1 MKTVWGKKKIQ
12 TMFEHTTINIW
23 VKLLDYLFVFFA
35 QNAVWSFRSV
45 FSNVHNLDN
54 TVVHCGIFS
63 TICLNMPINWQ
74 NSKYGMHL
82 SRSHITEFKDK

>member
-54 TVVHCGIFS
+54 TAVHCGIFS
-63 TICLNMPINWQ
+63 TILNIFFFSN
-74 NSKYGMHL
+74 
-82 SRSHITEFKDK
+82 F